1 MAALFST
8 VTLTAKSERLSFL
21 VSGFPSDVCFLRG
34 IPVFEDF
41 MFRTVGQ
48 DVDIYIIAFLYG
60 DGDIAYATLE
70 EAAYFAMKINEDEKF
85 LVDRCKHFCHTRI
98 NVKIL
103 PDEFYNL
110 IKSMRKEKSE

>member
-60 DGDIAYATLE
+60 DGDIACLFYQSFNMPIISLIQKIK
-70 EAAYFAMKINEDEKF
+70 AAGYSHPTAF
-85 LVDRCKHFCHTRI
+85 
-98 NVKIL
+98 
-103 PDEFYNL
+103 
-110 IKSMRKEKSE
+110 